1 MQNIK
6 TRFITHTI
14 FFFLVYAIMFYV
26 VVRAVSMVMT
36 HDEAYSFYNVKH
48 FWWVETLCTGN
59 THWFNFLAMK
69 TNVLFGL
76 EKTSQ
81 LRWFTLLSSGVF
93 LTTAYFWIKS
103 LKDLPIKFFAFSA
116 ALLNPFLID
125 YLSLARGYSTALMFE
140 VLSITCYY
148 LAWASERHGVKNNN
162 LPAGKAGRNLTTLSL
177 FFAGMA
183 AIANFNFFY
192 FFTAFCFL
200 YFFKYY
206 FKQGFVFLKEKFFYL
221 EFSFVI
227 GVAALVIK
235 ALQFITTCS
244 NDIGAYGGDDLVSGV
259 FMGYIHT
266 LVYSDHVL
274 SSAVIQILAYVFC
287 VILMM
292 AAVYGIW
299 FSKKHKCAW
308 YTFAS
313 SLLLIMLGLTVFNK
327 WCFDVLYPTY
337 RTAFMFYPL
346 IAMVLV
352 GFVNVIF
359 TKPKV
364 KAFISYV
371 ISSLLAIHFIMNL
384 SLHKSFDY
392 WQQAD
397 TKTCFTYL
405 DSIGAKKVG
414 IAPELFGVYRNYY
427 QLTDK
432 YKFKFDGKSINTAFP
447 KGVDSSANE
456 LKQYEYLVL
465 FPSYNLSFYKNNR
478 VKLQGVKYF
487 KNTGTLVLRVF

>member
-6 TRFITHTI
+6 TRFITHTT
-14 FFFLVYAIMFYV
+14 FFFLVYAVMFYI
-26 VVRAVSMVMT
+26 VVRALSMVMT
-36 HDEAYSFYNVKH
+36 HDEAYSFYNAKH

-69 TNVLFGL
+69 TCILFGL
-76 EKTSQ
+76 EKANQ

-103 LKDLPIKFFAFSA
+103 FKDLPTKVFAFA
-116 ALLNPFLID
+116 CTLLNPFLID

-140 VLSITCYY
+140 VLSIVCFY
-148 LAWASERHGVKNNN
+148 LALNSNN
-162 LPAGKAGRNLTTLSL
+162 LPAGKAGRNLSILSL
-177 FFAGMA
+177 FFAGLA

-192 FFTAFCFL
+192 FFAAFSLL
-200 YFFKYY
+200 YFYKYY
-206 FKQGFVFLKEKFFYL
+206 LKQGFGFFKEKLFYL
-221 EFSFVI
+221 EMIYAVGI
-227 GVAALVIK
+227 AAVVIK
-235 ALQFITTCS
+235 VLQFITTCS
-244 NDIGAYGGDDLVSGV
+244 NDIGAYGAEDLVTGI
-259 FMGYIHT
+259 FMGYVHT
-266 LVYSDHVL
+266 WIYHDGML
-274 SSAVIQILAYVFC
+274 SISIIQILAYVLC
-287 VILMM
+287 VVIII
-292 AAVYGIW
+292 ASIYGIR
-299 FSKKHKCAW
+299 FSKLHKCAW

-313 SLLLIMLGLTVFNK
+313 SLLLIMIGLTVFNK

-352 GFVNVIF
+352 GFMNAVL
-359 TKPKV
+359 TKPKL
-364 KAFISYV
+364 KAIVTYTISA
-371 ISSLLAIHFIMNL
+371 LLIVHFLTTI

-405 DSIGAKKVG
+405 DSIGAKRVG

-432 YKFKFDGKSINTAFP
+432 YKFKFEGKSINTAFP
-447 KGVDSSANE
+447 NGLDVSAKE
-456 LKQYEYLVL
+456 LQQYEYLVL
-465 FPSYNLSFYKNNR
+465 FPPYNLSFYKNNR
-478 VKLQGVKYF
+478 VKFRGVRYYKS
-487 KNTGTLVLRVF
+487 TGTLIIAVR

>member
-81 LRWFTLLSSGVF
+81 LRWFSLLSSGVF
-93 LTTAYFWIKS
+93 LTTVYFWIKS
-103 LKDLPIKFFAFSA
+103 FKDIPTKVFAFSV

-148 LAWASERHGVKNNN
+148 LAIKSST
-162 LPAGKAGRNLTTLSL
+162 RNLSVLSL

-192 FFTAFCFL
+192 FFAAFGFL
-200 YFFKYY
+200 YFYRYY
-206 FKQGFVFLKEKFFYL
+206 FKQGFNFLRNKLFYIESFFA
-221 EFSFVI
+221 FGI
-227 GVAALVIK
+227 AALVIK

-244 NDIGAYGGDDLVSGV
+244 NDIGAYGANDLVTGIFTSYV
-259 FMGYIHT
+259 HT
-266 LVYSDHVL
+266 LVYNDHL
-274 SSAVIQILAYVFC
+274 ISISFIQIIGYVFC
-287 VILMM
+287 VLVIL
-292 AAVYGIW
+292 ATVYGIW
-299 FSKKHKCAW
+299 FSKKHKCYW

-313 SLLLIMLGLTVFNK
+313 FMLLIMLALTVFNK
-327 WCFDVLYPTY
+327 WCLGVLYPTH
-337 RTAFMFYPL
+337 RTVFMFYPL

-352 GFVNVIF
+352 GFVNAVLIKQKIKIVVAY
-359 TKPKV
+359 T
-364 KAFISYV
+364 ISA
-371 ISSLLAIHFIMNL
+371 LFFIHFLMNI

-432 YKFKFDGKSINTAFP
+432 YKFKFEGKSINTAFP
-447 KGVDSSANE
+447 NGLDVSAKE
-456 LKQYEYLVL
+456 LQQYEYLVL
-465 FPSYNLSFYKNNR
+465 FPPYNLSFYKNND
-478 VKLQGVKYF
+478 VKFKGFKYY
-487 KNTGTLVLRVF
+487 KDTGTLVLVLR

>member
-6 TRFITHTI
+6 TRFISNTI

-36 HDEAYSFYNVKH
+36 HDEAYSFYNAKH

-59 THWFNFLAMK
+59 THWFNFLAIK
-69 TNVLFGL
+69 TGVLFGL
-76 EKTSQ
+76 EKASQ

-93 LTTAYFWIKS
+93 LTAVYFWIKS
-103 LKDLPIKFFAFSA
+103 FKDIPTKVFAFSV

-140 VLSITCYY
+140 VLSITCCF
-148 LAWASERHGVKNNN
+148 LASKTKKQN
-162 LPAGKAGRNLTTLSL
+162 LSVLSL

-192 FFTAFCFL
+192 FFAAFSIL
-200 YFFKYY
+200 YFYKNY
-206 FKQGFVFLKEKFFYL
+206 FKQGFRFFTNKLFYI
-221 EFSFVI
+221 ESFFALGI
-227 GVAALVIK
+227 AALVTK

-244 NDIGAYGGDDLVSGV
+244 NDIGAYGAEDLITGV
-259 FMGYIHT
+259 FMGYVHT
-266 LVYSDHVL
+266 LIYHESLL
-274 SSAVIQILAYVFC
+274 SNSVIQIIAYVLC
-287 VILMM
+287 VVVVL
-292 AAVYGIW
+292 AAIYGIR
-299 FSKKHKCAW
+299 FYKKHKNDW
-308 YTFAS
+308 YIFAS
-313 SLLLIMLGLTVFNK
+313 SVLLIMLGLTVFNK

-352 GFVNVIF
+352 GFMNAVL
-359 TKPKV
+359 TKPKL
-364 KAFISYV
+364 KAITTYSISA
-371 ISSLLAIHFIMNL
+371 LLVIHFLTTI

-392 WQQAD
+392 WQQSD
-397 TKTCFTYL
+397 TKICFTYL

-427 QLTDK
+427 QVTEK
-432 YKFKFDGKSINTAFP
+432 HKFKFEGKSINTAFP
-447 KGVDSSANE
+447 NGLDASSKE
-456 LKQYEYLVL
+456 LQQYEYLVL
-465 FPSYNLSFYKNNR
+465 FPPYNLSFYKNNR
-478 VKLQGVKYF
+478 AKLQGVKYYN
-487 KNTGTLVLRVF
+487 NTGTLIIAVR

>member
-6 TRFITHTI
+6 TRFITHTT
-14 FFFLVYAIMFYV
+14 FFFLVYAVMFYI
-26 VVRAVSMVMT
+26 VVRAVSIVMT
-36 HDEAYSFYNVKH
+36 HDEAYSFYNAKH
-48 FWWVETLCTGN
+48 FWWIETLCTGN
-59 THWFNFLAMK
+59 THWLNFLAMK
-69 TNVLFGL
+69 TSVLFGL

-93 LTTAYFWIKS
+93 LTTVYFWIKS
-103 LKDLPIKFFAFSA
+103 FKDLPTKVFAFSV

-148 LAWASERHGVKNNN
+148 LALKSNN
-162 LPAGKAGRNLTTLSL
+162 LPAGKAGRNLSILSL
-177 FFAGMA
+177 FLAGMA

-192 FFTAFCFL
+192 FFAAFSLL
-200 YFFKYY
+200 YFYKYY
-206 FKQGFVFLKEKFFYL
+206 LKQGFDFLKEKLFYL
-221 EFSFVI
+221 ELIYAFGI
-227 GVAALVIK
+227 AALVIK

-244 NDIGAYGGDDLVSGV
+244 NDIGAYGAEDLVTGV
-259 FMGYIHT
+259 FMGYVHT
-266 LVYSDHVL
+266 LIYHDGIL
-274 SSAVIQILAYVFC
+274 SISIIQILAYALC
-287 VILMM
+287 VVVLL
-292 AAVYGIW
+292 AAIYGIR
-299 FSKKHKCAW
+299 FYKKHKNDW

-337 RTAFMFYPL
+337 RTTFMFYPI

-352 GFVNVIF
+352 GFMNAVL
-359 TKPKV
+359 TKPKL
-364 KAFISYV
+364 KAIVTYAVSA
-371 ISSLLAIHFIMNL
+371 LLAIHFLTTI

-392 WQQAD
+392 WQQSD

-447 KGVDSSANE
+447 NGLDASQKE
-456 LKQYEYLVL
+456 LQQYEYLVL
-465 FPSYNLSFYKNNR
+465 FPPYNLSFYKNNR
-478 VKLQGVKYF
+478 VKFQGVKYY
-487 KNTGTLVLRVF
+487 KNTGALVIAIR

>member
-6 TRFITHTI
+6 TRFITHTT
-14 FFFLVYAIMFYV
+14 FFFLVYAVMFYI
-26 VVRAVSMVMT
+26 VVRALSMVMT
-36 HDEAYSFYNVKH
+36 HDEAYSFYNAKH

-69 TNVLFGL
+69 TGVLFGF
-76 EKTSQ
+76 EKASQ

-93 LTTAYFWIKS
+93 LTTTYFWIKS
-103 LKDLPIKFFAFSA
+103 LKDIPAKVVAFSI

-140 VLSITCYY
+140 VLSIVCYY
-148 LAWASERHGVKNNN
+148 LAFKNN
-162 LPAGKAGRNLTTLSL
+162 KRNLSTLSL

-192 FFTAFCFL
+192 FFTAFSCL
-200 YFFKYY
+200 YFYKYY
-206 FKQGFVFLKEKFFYL
+206 LKQGFNFLREKLFYL
-221 EFSFVI
+221 ELIYAVGI
-227 GVAALVIK
+227 AAVVVK

-244 NDIGAYGGDDLVSGV
+244 NDIGAYGAEDMVTGV
-259 FMGYIHT
+259 FMGYVHT
-266 LVYSDHVL
+266 LIYHESLL
-274 SSAVIQILAYVFC
+274 SISNIQILAYVLC
-287 VILMM
+287 VIVIL
-292 AAVYGIW
+292 AAAYGIR
-299 FSKKHKCAW
+299 FFKQHKCAW

-313 SLLLIMLGLTVFNK
+313 SLLLIMLVLTIFNK
-327 WCFDVLYPTY
+327 WCFEVLYPTY

-352 GFVNVIF
+352 GFVNTIL
-359 TKPKV
+359 TKQKV
-364 KAFISYV
+364 KAIITYTISV
-371 ISSLLAIHFIMNL
+371 LLTGHFFTTI

-405 DSIGAKKVG
+405 DSIGAKRVG
-414 IAPELFGVYRNYY
+414 IAPELFGVYHNYY

-432 YKFKFDGKSINTAFP
+432 YQFKFEGKSINTAFP
-447 KGVDSSANE
+447 NGLDASAKE
-456 LKQYEYLVL
+456 LQQYEYLVL
-465 FPSYNLSFYKNNR
+465 FPPYNLSFYKNNE
-478 VKLQGVKYF
+478 VKFKLVKCYE
-487 KNTGTLVLRVF
+487 NTGTLILSVR

>member
-1 MQNIK
+1 MSNIK
-6 TRFITHTI
+6 TRFISNTI

-26 VVRAVSMVMT
+26 VVRAVNMVMT

-69 TNVLFGL
+69 TCVLFGL

-93 LTTAYFWIKS
+93 LTTVYFWIKS
-103 LKDLPIKFFAFSA
+103 FKDISTKMFAFA
-116 ALLNPFLID
+116 IALLNPFLID

-148 LAWASERHGVKNNN
+148 LASKT
-162 LPAGKAGRNLTTLSL
+162 KTRNLSVLSL
-177 FFAGMA
+177 FLAGMA

-192 FFTAFCFL
+192 FFAAFSLL
-200 YFFKYY
+200 YFYKYY
-206 FKQGFVFLKEKFFYL
+206 FKHGFDFLRNKLFYIENFFVL
-221 EFSFVI
+221 GI
-227 GVAALVIK
+227 TALVIK

-244 NDIGAYGGDDLVSGV
+244 NDIGAYGGDDLVTGV
-259 FMGYIHT
+259 FVGYVHSFI
-266 LVYSDHVL
+266 YKDGVL
-274 SSAVIQILAYVFC
+274 SYNTFTIIAYMLLVMVILA
-287 VILMM
+287 
-292 AAVYGIW
+292 AAYGIR
-299 FSKKHKCAW
+299 FSKQHKCSW

-313 SLLLIMLGLTVFNK
+313 SVLLIMLALTVFNK
-327 WCFDVLYPTY
+327 WCFGVLYPTY
-337 RTAFMFYPL
+337 RTAFMFYPI

-352 GFVNVIF
+352 GFVNAIL
-359 TKPKV
+359 TKQKV
-364 KAFISYV
+364 KTIVTYSISALV
-371 ISSLLAIHFIMNL
+371 FFHFLTAI

-427 QLTDK
+427 QVTDK
-432 YKFKFDGKSINTAFP
+432 HKFKFEGKSINTAFP
-447 KGVDSSANE
+447 NGQDVSQK
-456 LKQYEYLVL
+456 KMQQFEYLVL
-465 FPSYNLSFYKNNR
+465 FPPYNLSYYKNNR
-478 VKLQGVKYF
+478 VRLQALKYYE
-487 KNTGTLVLRVF
+487 NTGTLVVRVIVK

>member
-6 TRFITHTI
+6 TRFITHTT
-14 FFFLVYAIMFYV
+14 FFFLVYALMFYV
-26 VVRAVSMVMT
+26 VTRAVSMVMT
-36 HDEAYSFYNVKH
+36 HDEAYSFYNAKH

-69 TNVLFGL
+69 TCILFGL

-103 LKDLPIKFFAFSA
+103 LKDIPIKVFAFSI

-140 VLSITCYY
+140 VLGITCYY
-148 LAWASERHGVKNNN
+148 LASKNN
-162 LPAGKAGRNLTTLSL
+162 KRNLSVLSL

-206 FKQGFVFLKEKFFYL
+206 FKQGFVFVKEKLFYL
-221 EFSFVI
+221 EFVFAV
-227 GVAALVIK
+227 GVSAVVIK

-244 NDIGAYGGDDLVSGV
+244 NDIGAYGADDLINGV
-259 FMGYIHT
+259 FGGYMQT
-266 LVYSDHVL
+266 LVYKDGLLHVE
-274 SSAVIQILAYVFC
+274 VIQTLAYVLC
-287 VILMM
+287 GLVLL

-299 FSKKHKCAW
+299 LSKKHKCTW

-313 SLLLIMLGLTVFNK
+313 SLVLIILTLMVLNK
-327 WCFDVLYPTY
+327 WCLGVLYPTH
-337 RTAFMFYPL
+337 RTVLMLYPL

-352 GFVNVIF
+352 GFVNAAI
-359 TKPKV
+359 TKQKI
-364 KAFISYV
+364 KAVISYL
-371 ISSLLAIHFIMNL
+371 IALCLAIHFILNV
-384 SLHKSFDY
+384 SLNYCFDY

-397 TKTCFTYL
+397 TKSCFTYL
-405 DSIGAKKVG
+405 DNIGAKKVG

-432 YKFKFDGKSINTAFP
+432 HQFKFKGKSINTAFP
-447 KGVDSSANE
+447 KGKDAYANE
-456 LKQYEYLVL
+456 FQQYEYLVL
-465 FPSYNLSFYKNNR
+465 FPPYNLSFYKNNR
-478 VKLQGVKYF
+478 VTLKAIKFYE
-487 KNTGTLVLRVF
+487 NTGTLLLSVN

>member
-1 MQNIK
+1 
-6 TRFITHTI
+6 
-14 FFFLVYAIMFYV
+14 
-26 VVRAVSMVMT
+26 MVMT
-36 HDEAYSFYNVKH
+36 HDEAYSFYNAKH

-69 TNVLFGL
+69 TCILFGL
-76 EKTSQ
+76 EKANQ

-103 LKDLPIKFFAFSA
+103 FKDLPTKVFAFA
-116 ALLNPFLID
+116 CTLLNPFLID

-148 LAWASERHGVKNNN
+148 LALKSNI
-162 LPAGKAGRNLTTLSL
+162 RNLSILSL
-177 FFAGMA
+177 FLAGMA

-192 FFTAFCFL
+192 FFAAFSLL
-200 YFFKYY
+200 YFYKYY
-206 FKQGFVFLKEKFFYL
+206 LKQGFDFLKEKLFYL
-221 EFSFVI
+221 ELIYAFGI
-227 GVAALVIK
+227 ATLVIK

-244 NDIGAYGGDDLVSGV
+244 NDIGAYGAEDLVTGV
-259 FMGYIHT
+259 FMGYVHT
-266 LVYSDHVL
+266 WIYHDGIL
-274 SSAVIQILAYVFC
+274 SISIIQILAYVLC
-287 VILMM
+287 VIVVL
-292 AAVYGIW
+292 ASICGIR
-299 FSKKHKCAW
+299 FSKQHKCAW

-313 SLLLIMLGLTVFNK
+313 SLLLIMLSLTIFNR

-337 RTAFMFYPL
+337 RTAFMFYPV

-352 GFVNVIF
+352 GFMNAVL
-359 TKPKV
+359 TKPKL
-364 KAFISYV
+364 KAIVTYAVSA
-371 ISSLLAIHFIMNL
+371 LLAIHFLTTI

-392 WQQAD
+392 WQQSD

-447 KGVDSSANE
+447 NGLDASQKE
-456 LKQYEYLVL
+456 LQQYEYLVL
-465 FPSYNLSFYKNNR
+465 FPPYNLSFYKNNR
-478 VKLQGVKYF
+478 VKFQGVKYY
-487 KNTGTLVLRVF
+487 KNTGALVIAIR

>member
-1 MQNIK
+1 
-6 TRFITHTI
+6 
-14 FFFLVYAIMFYV
+14 MFYV

-36 HDEAYSFYNVKH
+36 HDEAYSFYNAKH

-103 LKDLPIKFFAFSA
+103 LKDLPIKFFAFSV

-148 LAWASERHGVKNNN
+148 LALASERHGVKNN
-162 LPAGKAGRNLTTLSL
+162 KRNLTTLSL

-206 FKQGFVFLKEKFFYL
+206 FNQGFVFLKEKFFYL
-221 EFSFVI
+221 EFVFATGI
-227 GVAALVIK
+227 AALVIK

-274 SSAVIQILAYVFC
+274 SSSVIQIIAYVFC
-287 VILMM
+287 IILMM
-292 AAVYGIW
+292 AAVYGVW

-327 WCFDVLYPTY
+327 WCLGVLYPTH
-337 RTAFMFYPL
+337 RTALMFYPL

-352 GFVNVIF
+352 GFVNAVL
-359 TKPKV
+359 TKQKI
-364 KAFISYV
+364 KAVISYL
-371 ISSLLAIHFIMNL
+371 IALCLAIHFMMNV
-384 SLHKSFDY
+384 SLNYCFDY
-392 WQQAD
+392 WQQTD
-397 TKTCFTYL
+397 TKSCFTYL
-405 DSIGAKKVG
+405 DCIGAKKVG

-427 QLTDK
+427 QLTGK
-432 YKFKFDGKSINTAFP
+432 YKFKFEGKSINTAFP
-447 KGVDSSANE
+447 KGINSSANE

-465 FPSYNLSFYKNNR
+465 FPPYNLSFYKNNR
-478 VKLQGVKYF
+478 VKLRGVKYF
-487 KNTGTLVLRVF
+487 KNTGTLMISVK

>member
-48 FWWVETLCTGN
+48 FWWIETLCTGN

-76 EKTSQ
+76 EKNSQ

-103 LKDLPIKFFAFSA
+103 LKDLPIKFFAFSV

-140 VLSITCYY
+140 VLSITCYF
-148 LAWASERHGVKNNN
+148 LALKSNKRHLSV
-162 LPAGKAGRNLTTLSL
+162 LSL

-192 FFTAFCFL
+192 FFAAFFLL
-200 YFFKYY
+200 YFYKYY
-206 FKQGFVFLKEKFFYL
+206 FKQGFGFLRNKLFYIESFFAL
-221 EFSFVI
+221 GIS
-227 GVAALVIK
+227 ALVIK

-244 NDIGAYGGDDLVSGV
+244 NDIGAYGGEDLVKGV
-259 FMGYIHT
+259 FVGYVHSFIYKDDVMSYDFYT
-266 LVYSDHVL
+266 IIAYVLLVIV
-274 SSAVIQILAYVFC
+274 ILA
-287 VILMM
+287 
-292 AAVYGIW
+292 AAYGIR
-299 FSKKHKCAW
+299 FSKKHKCHW

-313 SLLLIMLGLTVFNK
+313 SVSLTMFVLTVFNK

-364 KAFISYV
+364 KAFISYA
-371 ISSLLAIHFIMNL
+371 ISLLLAIHFIMNL

-397 TKTCFTYL
+397 TKSCFTYL
-405 DSIGAKKVG
+405 DSIGAKRVG

-432 YKFKFDGKSINTAFP
+432 YKFKFEGKSINTAFP
-447 KGVDSSANE
+447 KGIDSSANE
-456 LKQYEYLVL
+456 LQQYEYLVL
-465 FPSYNLSFYKNNR
+465 FPPYNLSYYKNNGVSFKV
-478 VKLQGVKYF
+478 VKFYKD
-487 KNTGTLVLRVF
+487 TGTLIVALR